1 MLSTIPSGGNHY
13 LRFRLRTS
21 NTSTLIGDDIAAG
34 ILSTGTWTHTV
45 AVYDGTNMK
54 LYKDGVEVGSLAKSG
69 TIATSSSVDVAIGNQ
84 PDSTTGRRPWD
95 GLIDEVMVFDRA
107 LSAEEVTFLYETTCD
122 CP

>member
-1 MLSTIPSGGNHY
+1 
-13 LRFRLRTS
+13 
-21 NTSTLIGDDIAAG
+21 
-34 ILSTGTWTHTV
+34 
-45 AVYDGTNMK
+45 MK

-107 LSAEEVTFLYETTCD
+107 LSAEEVTFLYETTQ
-122 CP
+122 